1 MTPPRGIEAYLDR
14 GTVRAKLAGV
24 ELFPDL
30 AALDASGWLA
40 RERLTDI
47 AGVLVGGGG
56 EGAVRGRERASER
69 ARDRESQRQRESR
82 ESERDADGRLA
93 RG

>member
-1 MTPPRGIEAYLDR
+1 MCFATPPRGIEAYLDR

-47 AGVLVGGGG
+47 AGGLVGGGG
-56 EGAVRGRERASER
+56 RGGGERERARERASER
-69 ARDRESQRQRESR
+69 Q
-82 ESERDADGRLA
+82 
-93 RG
+93 

>member
-47 AGVLVGGGG
+47 AGVFVWGGEKGGGG
-56 EGAVRGRERASER
+56 EGAG
-69 ARDRESQRQRESR
+69 
-82 ESERDADGRLA
+82 
-93 RG
+93 